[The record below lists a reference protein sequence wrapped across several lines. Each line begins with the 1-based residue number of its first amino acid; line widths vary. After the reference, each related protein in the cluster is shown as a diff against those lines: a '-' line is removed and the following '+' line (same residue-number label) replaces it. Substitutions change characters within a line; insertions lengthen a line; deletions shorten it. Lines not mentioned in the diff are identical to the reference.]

1 MDSLAIG
8 YALIAFV
15 LALLI
20 SYALER
26 RYSRKNKFD
35 MVTYSVSLSCDE
47 LFEGEY
53 FYLIQTLTNVG
64 EVPIPMLKSEVL
76 LPEGLQFVLPNQ
88 SSLYSAKD
96 DCRQSVQSVFTLP
109 AGSAVTRRWRI
120 IANKRGVYRTEDI
133 SLLAVGNDLF
143 GSSAFSVKMM
153 PEEGKGAQVVV
164 LPTARECIEDIAL
177 NAAYA
182 GVRAAPRGVIPD
194 PMSVCGVRAY
204 HPDDPMNRIDWK
216 QTARM
221 GHLMVREQ
229 EYQIRDSFNLLLNM
243 QSLLIEKNFPEISAP
258 SYIEDA
264 IGICASLLDSAIA
277 NDSPIFMVANAPPKG
292 EGDCLI
298 AGDAVGSRLFCSDEY
313 RRHDEVMLAYRML
326 AFLPMEISLPIE
338 KVMDDIV
345 TRPAL
350 YARGGHLVMVTAYL
364 DERML
369 QFHRIMQER
378 GYKVIFFVL
387 STGQHPMELPPDLD
401 VYYRPCTLGK
411 RGIGYAV

>member
-1 MDSLAIG
+1 MG
-8 YALIAFV
+8 EAFAGLLV
-15 LALLI
+15 LAFALAVTI
-20 SYALER
+20 SYMAER
-26 RYSRKNKFD
+26 YYSRKHRFD
-35 MVTYSVSLSCDE
+35 AVTYDVKLSCDE

-53 FYLIQTLTNVG
+53 FYLIQTLTNTG
-64 EVPIPMLKSEVL
+64 EVAIPMLKSEVL
-76 LPEGLQFVLPNQ
+76 LPEGLQFVLPNT
-88 SSLYSAKD
+88 SSLHSLKD
-96 DCRQSVQSVFTLP
+96 DCRQSVESIFTIP
-109 AGSAVTRRWRI
+109 VGSSVTRRWRI
-120 IANKRGVYRTEDI
+120 IANKRGVYSTEDI
-133 SLLAVGNDLF
+133 SMITVGNDLF
-143 GSSAFSVKMM
+143 GTSAFSVKMKTA
-153 PEEGKGAQVVV
+153 EGVGDRVVV
-164 LPTARECIEDIAL
+164 LPCASESIEDIAL
-177 NAAYA
+177 NAAYS
-182 GVRAAPRGVIPD
+182 GIRSAPRGVISD

-221 GHLMVREQ
+221 GRLMVREQ

-243 QSLLIEKNFPEISAP
+243 QSLLIEKNFPQISAP

-277 NDSPIFMVANAPPKG
+277 NDSPIFMVANAPPTGK
-292 EGDCLI
+292 GDCLL
-298 AGDAVGSRLFCSDEY
+298 AGDAVGEQLFCSDEY

-326 AFLPMEISLPIE
+326 AFLPMQISIPIE

-345 TRPAL
+345 SRPEL

-387 STGQHPMELPPDLD
+387 STGHNLMEVPPDMD
-401 VYYRPCTLGK
+401 VYYRPCSLGK
-411 RGIGYAV
+411 RGTVYAV

>member
-1 MDSLAIG
+1 MEGATPIYFLV
-8 YALIAFV
+8 AFV
-15 LALLI
+15 LSILF
-20 SYALER
+20 SCFLEA
-26 RYSRKNKFD
+26 RYVKKNRFD
-35 MVTYSVSLSCDE
+35 AVSYSVGFSNDE

-53 FYLIQTLTNVG
+53 LYLTQTLVNEG
-64 EVPIPMLKSEVL
+64 EVSIPMLKAEVL
-76 LPEGLQFVLPNQ
+76 LPEGLQFVISDT
-88 SSLYSAKD
+88 SSIHSTKD
-96 DCRQSVQSVFTLP
+96 DYRQSVQSVFTLP

-120 IANKRGVYRTEDI
+120 IANKRGVYSTDAV
-133 SLLAVGNDLF
+133 SLLAVGNSLF
-143 GSSAFSVKMM
+143 GSSAFSVRMN
-153 PEEGKGAQVVV
+153 PREGAGSQVVV
-164 LPTARECIEDIAL
+164 LPMAREVIEDIAL

-182 GVRAAPRGVIPD
+182 GIRSAPRGIIPD

-204 HPDDPMNRIDWK
+204 HPDDPLNRIDWK
-216 QTARM
+216 QTARV
-221 GHLMVREQ
+221 GKLMVREQ

-243 QSLLIEKNFPEISAP
+243 QSLIIEKNFPEISAP

-277 NDSPIFMVANAPPKG
+277 NDSPIFMVANAPPTG
-292 EGDCLI
+292 EGDCLLSE
-298 AGDAVGSRLFCSDEY
+298 DEVGSRIFCSDEY
-313 RRHDEVMLAYRML
+313 RRHDEVMQAYRML
-326 AFLPMEISLPIE
+326 AFLPMEISIPIE

-345 TRPAL
+345 SRPEL

-369 QFHRIMQER
+369 QFHRIMAER

-387 STGQHPMELPPDLD
+387 STGQNPMELPPDLD